1 MKVRNLLSAFAV
13 SAGLLLSVSAFA
25 QEKKEEKKAEPAKPA
40 AAQPAPA
47 PAKPADKPAD
57 KPAAPATPAKADAKP
72 ATGGA
77 DPGMDAMMKA
87 GMPGEGH
94 AKLKGMEGNWDAAVK
109 MYMSPGAPTE
119 SKATATRKSIMDGR
133 FIVEDYS
140 GDFMGMPFKGMGI
153 FGYDNMQKKYVSTW
167 LDNMG
172 TGIMNSTGTV
182 DATGKIFT
190 YTGDSA
196 DPMTGKMVKM
206 TMVTTII
213 DDKKHTF
220 VMNGPGP
227 DGKDAKMM
235 EITYTR
241 K

>member
-1 MKVRNLLSAFAV
+1 MKIRNLLSAFAV

-25 QEKKEEKKAEPAKPA
+25 QEKKDEKKVEPAKPA

-47 PAKPADKPAD
+47 PAKPADPHAAPAKAAD
-57 KPAAPATPAKADAKP
+57 KPAAAGAAPAM
-72 ATGGA
+72 
-77 DPGMDAMMKA
+77 PGMEMM
-87 GMPGEGH
+87 MPGEGH

-119 SKATATRKSIMDGR
+119 SKATATRKWIMDGR
-133 FIVEDYS
+133 FLVEDYN

-153 FGYDNMQKKYVSTW
+153 HGYDNMQKKYVSTW

-172 TGIMNSTGTV
+172 TGIMSSTGTV

-190 YTGDSA
+190 DTGDSA

-220 VMNGPGP
+220 VMTGPGP
-227 DGKDAKMM
+227 DGKDAKIM
-235 EITYTR
+235 EITYT
-241 K
+241 KK

>member
-1 MKVRNLLSAFAV
+1 MKVRNLWSVLTVCS
-13 SAGLLLSVSAFA
+13 GLVLGASAFA
-25 QEKKEEKKAEPAKPA
+25 QEKKEEKKAEPVKPA

-47 PAKPADKPAD
+47 PAKPAEKPAAPAAKPAD
-57 KPAAPATPAKADAKP
+57 KPAAAP
-72 ATGGA
+72 A
-77 DPGMDAMMKA
+77 DPSMDAMMKA
-87 GMPGEGH
+87 GMVGSEH

-119 SKATATRKSIMDGR
+119 GKAISSRKSIMDGR

-153 FGYDNMQKKYVSTW
+153 FGYDNVQKKYVSTW

-172 TGIMNSTGTV
+172 TGIMHSTGTV
-182 DATGKIFT
+182 DATGKVFT
-190 YTGDSA
+190 YTGESA

-206 TMVTTII
+206 TMVTTIV

-227 DGKDAKMM
+227 DGKDMKMM
-235 EITYTR
+235 EITYT
-241 K
+241 KK